1 LEPPMQRAV
10 ADIATAAG
18 AVTSPWWLDALHQGY
33 QGFMAGG
40 AAILLGLRL
49 AVAYRE
55 WRQGKKP

>member
-1 LEPPMQRAV
+1 MQRAV
-10 ADIATAAG
+10 ADIAVASG
-18 AVTSPWWLDALHQGY
+18 AIASPWWLDALHHGY

-55 WRQGKKP
+55 WRGKKP